1 MDFRHYKNLRN
12 KVNNMKKIAIA
23 NYYNNIESN
32 LINASN
38 KSSKIYWKLLKDVFK
53 SKVRTEIPPL
63 QVKDNGNV
71 HITYSDFDKV
81 EALNSYFASIS
92 SLFDNEPT
100 LPDFSLFCNNVL
112 ENIEIVEQDIIDIIS
127 VLPINKAIGP
137 DSISHK
143 MLKATIFTISTP
155 LCILFNRSLKEH
167 SFPKQWKVANILPLF
182 KNGDP
187 SELSNY
193 RPVSLLSCVG
203 KIMERVIFKYVYN
216 YFHSNGLFYKY
227 QAGFL
232 PGHSTVYQLIETY
245 DSIVKAID
253 EGKHCCMVFCDLS
266 KAFDRVWHKGLLF
279 KLKSYGVNGLLLQWF
294 ESYLNYRNQRVLF
307 RNTVSGSKFVQAGV
321 PQGSVL
327 GPLLFLIYVNDVA
340 DNMSGLCRLYADDN
354 SLQHCSS
361 NTQTIQLQL
370 NNDLEKL
377 NAWSKQWLLKFN
389 PSKTKAVFF
398 STKKNVDL
406 PSLEF
411 QNCSLDFVSTQKHL
425 GIIISNDFSWSA
437 YIDSLLASAN
447 KKLGLLKKLK
457 FKVSAKTLSLLYT
470 TFIRPSLEYASE
482 VWGGCS
488 NQESEKLEK
497 LQLAAARI
505 VTGLTSLASRDS
517 LYFETGWEPLIVRR
531 RVKLKTIMYKI
542 YHNLVP
548 DYLQNILPSI
558 RSHESNYVTRQSQ
571 NYSIPKCR
579 LNIYKS
585 SFVPLA
591 IDEWNSV
598 PMEIRQSS
606 SINSFKQRLHVPKK
620 PRPSYFSYGERY
632 WNIIHTRLRHK
643 CALNNDLF
651 RCNIIDSPLCSCGKT
666 EDAYHFFFSCT
677 KYSASR
683 NDLFNAVFK
692 IDNLHIVDT
701 HVLLWGDNSI
711 SIDDNVKLF
720 SNVQLFIKRSGRFCV

>member
-1 MDFRHYKNLRN
+1 M
-12 KVNNMKKIAIA
+12 
-23 NYYNNIESN
+23 
-32 LINASN
+32 
-38 KSSKIYWKLLKDVFK
+38 
-53 SKVRTEIPPL
+53 
-63 QVKDNGNV
+63 
-71 HITYSDFDKV
+71 HISYSDFDKV
-81 EALNSYFASIS
+81 EALNNYFVSIS
-92 SLFDNEPT
+92 PLVDNEPA
-100 LPDFSLFCNNVL
+100 LPKFSLFCNTIL
-112 ENIEIVEQDIIDIIS
+112 DRIEIVEQDIIDIIS
-127 VLPINKAIGP
+127 VLPVNKAIGP

-143 MLKATIFTISTP
+143 MLKATIHTVSIP
-155 LCILFNRSLKEH
+155 LCVLFNRSLKDH
-167 SFPKQWKVANILPLF
+167 SFPRQWKIANVLPLF
-182 KNGDP
+182 KKGDP

-245 DSIVKAID
+245 DCIAKAID

-279 KLKSYGVNGLLLQWF
+279 KLKSYGVSGHLLQWF
-294 ESYLNYRNQRVLF
+294 ASYLNFRSQRVLH
-307 RNTVSGSKFVQAGV
+307 RNTMSSFKFLHAGV

-340 DNMSGLCRLYADDN
+340 ENMSSLCRLYADDN
-354 SLQHCSS
+354 SLQHIST
-361 NTQTIQLQL
+361 NVETIQQQL
-370 NNDLEKL
+370 NNDLHRL
-377 NAWSKQWLLKFN
+377 DMWSTQWLLKFN

-398 STKKNVDL
+398 STKKNAIL
-406 PSLEF
+406 PCLEF
-411 QNCSLDFVSTQKHL
+411 QNCYLDFVSTHKHL
-425 GIIISNDFSWSA
+425 GIVFSHDLSWSA
-437 YIDSLLASAN
+437 YIDSILANAY
-447 KKLGLLKKLK
+447 KKLGLLKKLQ
-457 FKVSAKTLSLLYT
+457 FKVNYKTLSLLYT

-488 NQESEKLEK
+488 NQDSEKLVK

-531 RVKLKTIMYKI
+531 RTKLKTIMYKI
-542 YHNLVP
+542 YHNMVP

-558 RSHESNYVTRQSQ
+558 RSQESNYATRQSQ

-591 IDEWNSV
+591 IGQWNSV
-598 PMEIRQSS
+598 PIELRQSIS
-606 SINSFKQRLHVPKK
+606 LKTFKNNLHLPKSL
-620 PRPSYFSYGERY
+620 PPSYFSHGERY
-632 WNIIHTRLRHK
+632 WNVIHTRLRHN
-643 CALNNDLF
+643 CVLNKDLF

-666 EDAYHFFFSCT
+666 EDAYHYFFSCT
-677 KYSASR
+677 KYSAPR
-683 NDLFNAVFK
+683 NDLFNAIFRME
-692 IDNLHIVDT
+692 NLYIVDT
-701 HVLLWGDNSI
+701 RVLLWGDDSI
-711 SIDDNVKLF
+711 NITDNEKLF
-720 SNVQLFIKRSGRFCV
+720 SYVRLFIKRSGRF